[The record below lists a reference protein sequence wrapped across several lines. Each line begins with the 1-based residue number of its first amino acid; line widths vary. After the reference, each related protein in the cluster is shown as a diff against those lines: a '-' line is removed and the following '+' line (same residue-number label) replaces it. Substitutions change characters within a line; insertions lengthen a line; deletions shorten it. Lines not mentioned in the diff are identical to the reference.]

1 MADRILSSNI
11 SSGIATVEFS
21 HPRSNS
27 LPGVLLRSIAAEIS
41 DLGRNP
47 DVRVIVL
54 RSAGNG
60 AFCAG
65 ASFDELIT
73 ISNEAEGLT
82 FFSGFAEVILA
93 MIRAPQFVL
102 TRIQGKAV
110 GGGVGL
116 AAASDYTIA
125 VAGASAKLSELAVGI
140 GPFVVGPAIE
150 RKIGTGAFAAMSA
163 DASWRDSDWCERHG
177 LYSRVVEDVET
188 LDREVTTLARTMA
201 DSNPDAVRALKA
213 VFWQGTEAWES
224 LLRER
229 AAMSGRMVLSD
240 YTRGAIARFKAR

>member
-1 MADRILSSNI
+1 MADGILSSNI

-27 LPGVLLRSIAAEIS
+27 LPGELLRSIAAEIS

-54 RSAGNG
+54 RSTGNG

-163 DASWRDSDWCERHG
+163 DASWRDADWCERHG
-177 LYSRVVEDVET
+177 LYSRVVGDVET
-188 LDREVTTLARTMA
+188 LDREVTALARTMA